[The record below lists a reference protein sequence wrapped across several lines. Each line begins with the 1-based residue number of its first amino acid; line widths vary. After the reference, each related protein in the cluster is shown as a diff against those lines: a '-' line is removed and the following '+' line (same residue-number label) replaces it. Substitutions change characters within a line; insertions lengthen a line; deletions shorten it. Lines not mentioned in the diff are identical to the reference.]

1 MKQLLSLALALLP
14 CLAWA
19 QYPSNGNQKITL
31 GEQTTADGL
40 FFRGVAATD
49 TVRKPSVDTMAY
61 IILDTATNIMWHY
74 KKQTN
79 NAWLRLNLLPSDTAS
94 MLTNYYRSG
103 RALGTPTSGVLTNA
117 TGLPL
122 TTGVTGTLPVANGG
136 TGATSISPNNY
147 LIRTNASGI
156 FDTSAIYEAGG
167 NVGIGT
173 TGPTYTLDVNGT
185 GNFTGALY
193 GSTINVSSNSKFNSA
208 GNWMQFQTNVL
219 TSLNNDG
226 AHIRSVISSDANPT
240 YSWKG
245 DTDTGIYSDA
255 ANTLGF
261 STNGTEKMRITSGG
275 NVGIGTSNIVQWNG
289 AAGVVVNQ
297 YSASGN
303 SIYSLQT
310 NSTSLDQ
317 GSIFEAYSN
326 AVTTGSKALGSIAFL
341 RENTSTT
348 ALSSYTGFYTNNGGN
363 VAERMRITSGGNVGI
378 GTTPSVQFHTTGG
391 VRFANFGAGTA
402 TFDASGNISS
412 SDSRL
417 KKQDFA
423 YKVEGLKEIMQLKPI
438 AFKLLT
444 DIKERGNIS
453 ETQIGFFADDVAQI
467 IPSASFLGN
476 DGYYNYLDR
485 GILAALVKAVQE
497 QQEIIE
503 GLKTRILTL
512 ENK

>member
-1 MKQLLSLALALLP
+1 ML
-14 CLAWA
+14 
-19 QYPSNGNQKITL
+19 
-31 GEQTTADGL
+31 
-40 FFRGVAATD
+40 
-49 TVRKPSVDTMAY
+49 
-61 IILDTATNIMWHY
+61 LDTTTNIMWHY
-74 KKQTN
+74 KKATN

-103 RALGTPTSGVLTNA
+103 RTGIIKASDVPTLNQSTTGSAA
-117 TGLPL
+117 TL
-122 TTGVTGTLPVANGG
+122 TTSRTFQTNLASTSTASFNGSANVTPGVTGTLPVANGG
-136 TGATSISPNNY
+136 T
-147 LIRTNASGI
+147 NASTFTAGSVV
-156 FDTSAIYEAGG
+156 FAGNGGTYTQDNSNLFWNDTD
-167 NVGIGT
+167 NRLGIGT
-173 TGPTYTLDVNGT
+173 SSPTERLTINAAAASTSTNYQFKNISVTSGFTSGYTNNTIVSLLAGYDGPSIYGTDIGYGYDGTGYTL
-185 GNFTGALY
+185 F
-193 GSTINVSSNSKFNSA
+193 
-208 GNWMQFQTNVL
+208 
-219 TSLNNDG
+219 
-226 AHIRSVISSDANPT
+226 
-240 YSWKG
+240 
-245 DTDTGIYSDA
+245 
-255 ANTLGF
+255 F
-261 STNGTEKMRITSGG
+261 STNDNTGGNAIERMRITSNG

>member
-40 FFRGVAATD
+40 FYRGLAAD
-49 TVRKPSVDTMAY
+49 TTRKPSVDTMAY
-61 IILDTATNIMWHY
+61 MLLDTATNIMWHY
-74 KKQTN
+74 KKATN

-94 MLTNYYRSG
+94 MLTNYWRSG
-103 RALGTPTSGVLTNA
+103 RFA
-117 TGLPL
+117 
-122 TTGVTGTLPVANGG
+122 GTLPVANGG
-136 TGATSISPNNY
+136 TNRTSMPDGYILHGDGTSVDTAIGLFFDRIKSRLAIGKNTFVNDNTYIDVNLPDNSSVLNSSSATTGFVNLLRAVNTGANCLFSIENSTGGTRSVGSLAYSGNLGTYTSTALHLITDNY
-147 LIRTNASGI
+147 TRLTIA
-156 FDTSAIYEAGG
+156 AGG

-173 TGPTYTLDVNGT
+173 
-185 GNFTGALY
+185 
-193 GSTINVSSNSKFNSA
+193 
-208 GNWMQFQTNVL
+208 
-219 TSLNNDG
+219 NNP
-226 AHIRSVISSDANPT
+226 A
-240 YSWKG
+240 
-245 DTDTGIYSDA
+245 
-255 ANTLGF
+255 
-261 STNGTEKMRITSGG
+261 
-275 NVGIGTSNIVQWNG
+275 VQ
-289 AAGVVVNQ
+289 
-297 YSASGN
+297 
-303 SIYSLQT
+303 L
-310 NSTSLDQ
+310 
-317 GSIFEAYSN
+317 
-326 AVTTGSKALGSIAFL
+326 
-341 RENTSTT
+341 
-348 ALSSYTGFYTNNGGN
+348 
-363 VAERMRITSGGNVGI
+363 
-378 GTTPSVQFHTTGG
+378 HTTGN

-423 YKVEGLKEIMQLKPI
+423 YKVEGLKEIMKLKPV

-444 DIKERGNIS
+444 DINERGNLS

>member
-1 MKQLLSLALALLP
+1 MKQLLSLALALIP

-40 FFRGVAATD
+40 IWRGVAAD
-49 TVRKPSVDTMAY
+49 TTLTAKSDTAAY
-61 IILDTATNIMWHY
+61 FVLDTAN
-74 KKQTN
+74 
-79 NAWLRLNLLPSDTAS
+79 LNLYTYKASAIGKKWIQLGSDTTSLNLVSRFAAKLNISDTAS
-94 MLTNYYRSG
+94 MLTPYFRKLDTTNIKYVNTY
-103 RALGTPTSGVLTNA
+103 GTQTVNGAKTFSSTVTATRFDPTS
-117 TGLPL
+117 
-122 TTGVTGTLPVANGG
+122 
-136 TGATSISPNNY
+136 SS
-147 LIRTNASGI
+147 ASGNGM
-156 FDTSAIYEAGG
+156 FLPAENTLGFSTSGTNKMTILSGG

-173 TGPTYTLDVNGT
+173 TSPNNLL
-185 GNFTGALY
+185 AL
-193 GSTINVSSNSKFNSA
+193 
-208 GNWMQFQTNVL
+208 
-219 TSLNNDG
+219 
-226 AHIRSVISSDANPT
+226 
-240 YSWKG
+240 
-245 DTDTGIYSDA
+245 
-255 ANTLGF
+255 
-261 STNGTEKMRITSGG
+261 
-275 NVGIGTSNIVQWNG
+275 
-289 AAGVVVNQ
+289 
-297 YSASGN
+297 YSAS
-303 SIYSLQT
+303 SAIYTQWVQSGTGTSATDGLRIGLDASSNGIIDLNEGT
-310 NSTSLDQ
+310 NLITSVN
-317 GSIFEAYSN
+317 GS
-326 AVTTGSKALGSIAFL
+326 
-341 RENTSTT
+341 
-348 ALSSYTGFYTNNGGN
+348 
-363 VAERMRITSGGNVGI
+363 ERMRITSGGNVGI

-423 YKVEGLKEIMQLKPI
+423 YKVEGLKEIMKLKPV

-444 DIKERGNIS
+444 DINERGNLS